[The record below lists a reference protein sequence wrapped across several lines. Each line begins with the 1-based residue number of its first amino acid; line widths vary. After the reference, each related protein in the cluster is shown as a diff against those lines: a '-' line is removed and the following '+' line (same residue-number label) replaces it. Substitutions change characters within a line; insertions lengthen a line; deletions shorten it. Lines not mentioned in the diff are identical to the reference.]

1 MHSSIYERDCGEK
14 QAKKPPQLLFHG
26 AEIVVDDLGLKSP
39 SFCLN
44 PKPSTLEFAAVVG
57 EEENMQLEKGE
68 GAFNSQRFFQ
78 MDHFTS
84 GRP

>member
-1 MHSSIYERDCGEK
+1 MGKNKPKKLPLPEK
-14 QAKKPPQLLFHG
+14 TPRLLFHS

-44 PKPSTLEFAAVVG
+44 PKPSTLEFAAVG
-57 EEENMQLEKGE
+57 EEQNMQWEKGE
-68 GAFNSQRFFQ
+68 GAFNSQRFFFFFQ